1 MVDLNSIRINT
12 SINSL
17 VDIYINM
24 KKKKGKLLRIT
35 LCTHNEPKPTTPL
48 PWQLQFETT

>member
-12 SINSL
+12 STNSL

-24 KKKKGKLLRIT
+24 KKKKVS
-35 LCTHNEPKPTTPL
+35 
-48 PWQLQFETT
+48 F